1 MIYNEEKYGEIRDEL
16 NDISPSF
23 CAAKWGQ
30 LTLYLQNGFNHSCH
44 HPSPHKIPLNE
55 VKVNHKALHN
65 TQFKKKQ
72 MNMMLN
78 GERPKECDYCWNVE
92 DLSKEHISDRVY
104 KSCQK
109 WAQTIIPEIL
119 EKKTDD
125 IEPSYLEIS
134 FSNTCNLKCSY
145 CTPDIS
151 SQWYQEIEKHGGYPT
166 SEKFNNL
173 EYLKSIDKLPY
184 KNSEENPYVEAFWK
198 WWPELSPKLNTLRLT
213 GGEPLLSK
221 DVWLVIDKLIETPN
235 PELTFAINTNLCVP
249 DHLIDKLITKINQLE
264 GNVKEIQI
272 FTSNEAINKQ
282 AEYSRFGM
290 DYRVWKNNLEKVI
303 SKTNR
308 VIIANMT
315 TVNIFSIENYDEFIE
330 YLIKLRIKYPSTF
343 LKIQFMT
350 NYLRYP
356 EFLSL
361 PILDQNTKDKF
372 EEKIYKLIDKMS
384 TKYEKYTN
392 FAEIDQLKRLV
403 DYMNETI
410 TEQSKLIVLKKD
422 FFSYINEYDKRR
434 ELDFLST
441 FPSLNQFYKLC
452 QEI

>member
-1 MIYNEEKYGEIRDEL
+1 MIYNEEKYKKIRDEL
-16 NDISPSF
+16 NVISPSF

-30 LTLYLQNGFNHSCH
+30 LTLYLQTGYNHSCH

-55 VKVNHKALHN
+55 VKDNYKALHN

-72 MNMMLN
+72 MDMMLN
-78 GERPKECDYCWNVE
+78 GERPKECEYCWNIE

-109 WAQTIIPEIL
+109 WSQDIIPEIL
-119 EKKTDD
+119 EKKTED
-125 IEPSYLEIS
+125 IEPTYLEIS

-166 SEKFNNL
+166 SENFNNL
-173 EYLKSIDKLPY
+173 DYLKSINKLPY
-184 KNSEENPYVEAFWK
+184 KHSEENPYVEAFWK

-221 DVWLVIDKLIETPN
+221 DVWMVIDKLIETPN
-235 PELTFAINTNLCVP
+235 PELTFAINTNLCAP
-249 DHLIDKLITKINQLE
+249 DELIDKLISKINLLE
-264 GNVKEIQI
+264 GKVKEIQI
-272 FTSNEAINKQ
+272 FTSNEATNKQ

-290 DYRVWKNNLEKVI
+290 DYRVWKNNLEKVLV
-303 SKTNR
+303 KTNN
-308 VIIANMT
+308 VIVANMT

-330 YLIKLRIKYPSTF
+330 YLIKLRIKYPSSF
-343 LKIQFMT
+343 LKMQFMT

-361 PILDQNTKDKF
+361 PILDQTTKDKF

-392 FAEIDQLKRLV
+392 FAEIDQLKRLI

-410 TEQSKLIVLKKD
+410 TEQSKLTVLKKD

-434 ELDFLST
+434 GSDFLST

>member
-441 FPSLNQFYKLC
+441 FPSLNQFYELC

>member
-1 MIYNEEKYGEIRDEL
+1 
-16 NDISPSF
+16 
-23 CAAKWGQ
+23 
-30 LTLYLQNGFNHSCH
+30 
-44 HPSPHKIPLNE
+44 
-55 VKVNHKALHN
+55 
-65 TQFKKKQ
+65 
-72 MNMMLN
+72 
-78 GERPKECDYCWNVE
+78 
-92 DLSKEHISDRVY
+92 
-104 KSCQK
+104 
-109 WAQTIIPEIL
+109 
-119 EKKTDD
+119 
-125 IEPSYLEIS
+125 
-134 FSNTCNLKCSY
+134 
-145 CTPDIS
+145 
-151 SQWYQEIEKHGGYPT
+151 
-166 SEKFNNL
+166 
-173 EYLKSIDKLPY
+173 
-184 KNSEENPYVEAFWK
+184 
-198 WWPELSPKLNTLRLT
+198 
-213 GGEPLLSK
+213 
-221 DVWLVIDKLIETPN
+221 LVIDKLIETPN

-249 DHLIDKLITKINQLE
+249 DHLIDKLITKINLLE

-290 DYRVWKNNLEKVI
+290 DYRVWKNNLEKVL
-303 SKTNR
+303 SKTNN

-343 LKIQFMT
+343 LKMQFMT

-372 EEKIYKLIDKMS
+372 EEKINKLIDKMS

-410 TEQSKLIVLKKD
+410 TEESKLIVLKKD

>member
-1 MIYNEEKYGEIRDEL
+1 MIYNEDKYGEIRDEL
-16 NDISPSF
+16 NNVSPSF

-30 LTLYLQNGFNHSCH
+30 LTLYLQTGYNHSCH

-72 MNMMLN
+72 MDMMLN
-78 GERPKECDYCWNVE
+78 GERPKECEYCWNVE

-109 WAQTIIPEIL
+109 WAQDIIPEIL

-125 IEPSYLEIS
+125 VEPSYLEIS

-166 SEKFNNL
+166 SQNFNNL

-184 KNSEENPYVEAFWK
+184 KNSEENPYVDAFWK

-249 DHLIDKLITKINQLE
+249 DHLIDKLITKINLLE

-290 DYRVWKNNLEKVI
+290 DYRVWKNNLEKVL
-303 SKTNR
+303 SKTNN

-343 LKIQFMT
+343 LKMQFMT

-372 EEKIYKLIDKMS
+372 EEKINKLIDKMS
-384 TKYEKYTN
+384 TKYEKHTN

-410 TEQSKLIVLKKD
+410 TEESKLIVLKKD

>member
-384 TKYEKYTN
+384 TKYDKYTN